1 MFKKYNHLSE
11 TCCRLFFYKYH
22 LLNIKTEKMVIT
34 WEFGEVTSVMIK
46 QNKGREC
53 GRKVGKCF
61 DHHNM
66 EVTRICG
73 TLGM

>member
-1 MFKKYNHLSE
+1 
-11 TCCRLFFYKYH
+11 
-22 LLNIKTEKMVIT
+22 MVIT

-53 GRKVGKCF
+53 GRKVGKSF